1 MALDSTFSPVLTS
14 LLPLDVYVCA
24 LVSFSLFFLG
34 GPRRCFT
41 SSLFLFYMDNNS
53 AGARKA
59 KRRTIAD
66 INAGIAGL
74 AKTTPATEAD
84 AHELAAQEQGAGGP
98 SSGRQSEALQQVLR
112 IARLTKEVEELT
124 LELVG
129 CKAEIKTLKEELD
142 ASSAHAQWLEDADS
156 PLKIDETE
164 RLEMGHKVAALKKEK
179 LAEELAVHKLPV
191 HESNKSHDV
200 ATCLYRLPLR
210 ALLVLAGLA
219 GQADSAVSR
228 PAPFLFQPHMRSAP
242 SRPYKVWIHTCPSGK
257 SVMKQSRKQAL
268 AFQLLC
274 SCVAAPLPPTPH
286 DPVPSQV
293 PTNLPQAATPGLRA
307 IAESMGL
314 SQSAKPFSSRRALIM
329 TDASILSPEMRSL
342 RSAAIASASRQTSG
356 DAIPVTRAMSSSSQ
370 PEPVQMHVQRKERAF
385 QRITAYVNSCPEWV
399 FALFGG
405 EQSYLA
411 DPPELR
417 ARALRRH
424 LEDKTGNKGDNLH
437 TLCDNLDF
445 CVQHKI
451 HVRSG
456 APLFPLSAAMQ
467 QDAAMAKMHNSQS
480 VKQGKPLPTSIPSRF
495 IASLQWGR
503 KNLFMPAHGQ
513 DDSPL
518 LKSVTKHVP
527 KDEGSTEP
535 VPYYLIKRSELFSLS
550 SAPAHCLFYVY
561 VWNIMVL
568 SSTRSVDQFRSAIF
582 SKFVIPH
589 AALIMNIRVTKSG
602 VHNTKFALPAHGFF
616 CQLPWLQGDYQQLVS
631 RFGHLPTPLDS
642 SGKLTLDIA
651 RCASLSSKQLKS
663 EQQFTDIVLS
673 AFRLSASVSES
684 ERIAARVTGHSP
696 HAVMLATAEAF
707 RYRNDVRKAAARHSL
722 GTQDTYVKRASCENQ
737 LTIRSFIMTAFM
749 QVTGGSV
756 PEVAGSAF
764 ISNACTKDLL
774 HLYGTSAV

>member
-84 AHELAAQEQGAGGP
+84 AHDLAAQEQGAGGP

-228 PAPFLFQPHMRSAP
+228 PAPFLFQPHMRTAP
-242 SRPYKVWIHTCPSGK
+242 SRPYKVWIHTCPSGNT
-257 SVMKQSRKQAL
+257 VMKQSRKQAL

-293 PTNLPQAATPGLRA
+293 PNNFPQAATPGLRA
-307 IAESMGL
+307 IADSMGL
-314 SQSAKPFSSRRALIM
+314 SQPARAFSSRRALIM
-329 TDASILSPEMRSL
+329 TDASVLSPDMRSL
-342 RSAAIASASRQTSG
+342 RSAAIASASRQTG
-356 DAIPVTRAMSSSSQ
+356 GHAVAMAHQPQSSSM
-370 PEPVQMHVQRKERAF
+370 PESLQMDTKRKESAF
-385 QRITAYVNSCPEWV
+385 HRITAYINSCPEWV
-399 FALFGG
+399 YALFGG
-405 EQSYLA
+405 EQAYMA
-411 DPPELR
+411 DPPQLR

-424 LEDKTGNKGDNLH
+424 LEEKTGNKGDNLH
-437 TLCDNLDF
+437 KLCDSLDF

-451 HVRSG
+451 HTRSS

-467 QDAAMAKMHNSQS
+467 QDAAEAKMQNSKS
-480 VKQGKPLPTSIPSRF
+480 VKQGKPLPTSVPSRF

-503 KNLFMPAHGQ
+503 KNLFMPAHGEG
-513 DDSPL
+513 DSPL

-527 KDEGSTEP
+527 KDDGSTEP
-535 VPYYLIKRSELFSLS
+535 VPFYLIKRSEFFSLR

-568 SSTRSVDQFRSAIF
+568 SSTRSVDQFRSTIF
-582 SKFVIPH
+582 SKFVIPA
-589 AALIMNIRVTKSG
+589 AALVMNIRVTKSG

-616 CQLPWLQGDYQQLVS
+616 YKLPWLQGDYQQLVS
-631 RFGHLPTPLDS
+631 QFGHLPTPFDS

-651 RCASLSSKQLKS
+651 RCASLSSKQLTS
-663 EQQFTDIVLS
+663 EQHFTDIVLS
-673 AFRLSASVSES
+673 AFRLSAGISEAD
-684 ERIAARVTGHSP
+684 RIAVHVTGHSP

-707 RYRNDVRKAAARHSL
+707 RHRNDVRKAAARHSL

-737 LTIRSFIMTAFM
+737 LTIRSFIMSAFL
-749 QVTGGSV
+749 QVTGGVV
-756 PEVAGSAF
+756 PEVPGSAF
-764 ISNACTKDLL
+764 ISNACTKELL